1 MNNLTNCTGDA
12 IVPFDPLSLCNPDG
26 SDSLIGLPCSS
37 SIIGNIFLIAVYGF
51 LLGKGAQW
59 ISEGSD
65 LLLRVWGPG
74 LVGGLLLP
82 TLGALPDALVIAMS
96 VIQSTDPSKLQDDLN
111 VGMGTLVGSNVVLLT
126 IPFSMALHYG
136 NVPMKKKAGGLLTAN
151 YPSTKQHKHN
161 KTLKLQ
167 DKQNKQDN
175 QDNQVDLDNQNNQ
188 KTQDNQ
194 NTQDQHATTKTG
206 DSSNTKPNDVE
217 GEDERTTQQSSDTVL
232 VDIDV
237 ATKSSTGIE
246 SNRVETK
253 TETKDELSDSDDS
266 DIDSTTATPPPT
278 SWMTRDYWC
287 MTGVTIKTDTKTNA
301 YFMLGSLLPLLVVQG
316 VAFAGDKQATKIGA
330 IVAVVCCVLTFV
342 WYSIYTIRSPFIQE
356 EKRKLIIKKYAA
368 LRFVAMAKNN
378 REKQDNSINT
388 TTNNIDES
396 QTNAS
401 SNGSKVS
408 MKQKYNVT
416 SRNLTRGNNGGTKAN
431 RKVRRNTELN
441 LQFDQLYKICK
452 KSDPVR
458 IALKKKKK
466 EAMVQEGKDFQD
478 LISENIGKG
487 IQKPKEK
494 KVVQKNIQKKAVE
507 MKEGKSKELST
518 VVVVSSSSSSGN
530 SSSDSS
536 DSSSSSSSD
545 DDDNF
550 DQPEIPSSLGKK
562 SLRKIEVRKERR
574 KIARQAKRKGKP
586 RPSKKKNKSLT
597 NKPIQ
602 SLPLTATA
610 LSVISEGNSDNGTY
624 SNSEHA
630 DDESEGTTKEE
641 TGSKKKVDRQGT
653 LDVLLRKEKNE
664 KKEVQQKKKNEIKK
678 DSKQDTKEG
687 SKEDIKENTKQD
699 TKQDTKESSKEGPE
713 EGFKEETKKD
723 IKKDIKK
730 DTKKDIKEDSTTA
743 ATTTITTNTTNP
755 KNMRRQQSES
765 IVSFQTSTIRRRRRA
780 SSHGL
785 GRGSGL
791 MSPTAHSTSSI
802 LSRKV
807 VKQAKKEGASK
818 HSLHTM
824 INTKALMGRQLNK
837 LREEISQASSIALDL
852 TKVGDGKI
860 NVRQAFFVKMNQ
872 GSVNEWSQEHKHAVM
887 NTVFDGWRVALPL
900 LGPTKEEKIQ
910 MLKNNI
916 KIINSNPDS
925 NEPENKKLIQQYKDE
940 LEEEE
945 QSGDVLSVSYCVFVF
960 YLPFRIFFCVLFL
973 NFLLFCFFC
982 FRCFFFLL
990 FFSCRKLFFKDG
1002 L

>member
-96 VIQSTDPSKLQDDLN
+96 VIQSTDPNKLQDDLN

-175 QDNQVDLDNQNNQ
+175 QVDLDNQNNQ

-194 NTQDQHATTKTG
+194 NSQDQQATKKTG
-206 DSSNTKPNDVE
+206 DGSNTKPNDVVVVSSSSSSGNSSSSSSDSSSSSSSDDDDNFDQPEIPSSLGKKSLRKIEVRKQRRKIARQAKRKGKPRPSKKKNKSLTNKPIQSLPLTATALSVISEGDSDNGTYSNSEHADDESE

-416 SRNLTRGNNGGTKAN
+416 SRNL
-431 RKVRRNTELN
+431 
-441 LQFDQLYKICK
+441 
-452 KSDPVR
+452 
-458 IALKKKKK
+458 
-466 EAMVQEGKDFQD
+466 
-478 LISENIGKG
+478 
-487 IQKPKEK
+487 
-494 KVVQKNIQKKAVE
+494 
-507 MKEGKSKELST
+507 
-518 VVVVSSSSSSGN
+518 
-530 SSSDSS
+530 
-536 DSSSSSSSD
+536 
-545 DDDNF
+545 
-550 DQPEIPSSLGKK
+550 
-562 SLRKIEVRKERR
+562 
-574 KIARQAKRKGKP
+574 
-586 RPSKKKNKSLT
+586 
-597 NKPIQ
+597 
-602 SLPLTATA
+602 
-610 LSVISEGNSDNGTY
+610 
-624 SNSEHA
+624 
-630 DDESEGTTKEE
+630 
-641 TGSKKKVDRQGT
+641 
-653 LDVLLRKEKNE
+653 
-664 KKEVQQKKKNEIKK
+664 
-678 DSKQDTKEG
+678 
-687 SKEDIKENTKQD
+687 
-699 TKQDTKESSKEGPE
+699 
-713 EGFKEETKKD
+713 
-723 IKKDIKK
+723 
-730 DTKKDIKEDSTTA
+730 
-743 ATTTITTNTTNP
+743 
-755 KNMRRQQSES
+755 
-765 IVSFQTSTIRRRRRA
+765 
-780 SSHGL
+780 
-785 GRGSGL
+785 
-791 MSPTAHSTSSI
+791 
-802 LSRKV
+802 
-807 VKQAKKEGASK
+807 
-818 HSLHTM
+818 
-824 INTKALMGRQLNK
+824 
-837 LREEISQASSIALDL
+837 
-852 TKVGDGKI
+852 
-860 NVRQAFFVKMNQ
+860 
-872 GSVNEWSQEHKHAVM
+872 
-887 NTVFDGWRVALPL
+887 
-900 LGPTKEEKIQ
+900 
-910 MLKNNI
+910 
-916 KIINSNPDS
+916 
-925 NEPENKKLIQQYKDE
+925 
-940 LEEEE
+940 
-945 QSGDVLSVSYCVFVF
+945 
-960 YLPFRIFFCVLFL
+960 
-973 NFLLFCFFC
+973 
-982 FRCFFFLL
+982 
-990 FFSCRKLFFKDG
+990 
-1002 L
+1002 